1 MLAYGFN
8 PTSPDTTGG
17 NLTKVPSM
25 NLPGISAD
33 DSLMLLRAATEL
45 SFSSILVTD
54 AQHRILYANPAFC
67 ATTGYSPDELEGQ
80 NPRIL
85 QGPLTDKSV
94 IEKLHY
100 DRDTTGHFTGSTF
113 NYRKGDRRLSCG
125 APESPSVNTMAA
137 TPCQFCHH

>member
-1 MLAYGFN
+1 M
-8 PTSPDTTGG
+8 
-17 NLTKVPSM
+17 TKVPSM

-100 DRDTTGHFTGSTF
+100 DRDTGIPQCEHNGC
-113 NYRKGDRRLSCG
+113 DPLPVLSSL
-125 APESPSVNTMAA
+125 APV
-137 TPCQFCHH
+137 F

>member
-1 MLAYGFN
+1 
-8 PTSPDTTGG
+8 
-17 NLTKVPSM
+17 
-25 NLPGISAD
+25 
-33 DSLMLLRAATEL
+33 MLLRAATEL
-45 SFSSILVTD
+45 SFRSILVTD

-80 NPRIL
+80 TPRIL

-113 NYRKGDRRLSCG
+113 NYRKGNRRLSCG
-125 APESPSVNTMAA
+125 APESRSVNTMAA